1 MLTCVCVADGLQF
14 CKKNMSSANPVH
26 RELSPKMSAAFHSAT
41 PSGCK
46 LLTKASLPLE
56 VQTEAGAPTE
66 VVVEVTVDGSSFEWT
81 VVQVDK
87 RPTRLAESTFFS
99 FAPAV
104 EPAGWTVQVLGS
116 EMDPTDTLGKVGES
130 YVDSVYGGSPHLR
143 GVEASPNAQLF
154 VVWKLSETRRWGHR
168 RRAGRAQPGRSR

>member
-1 MLTCVCVADGLQF
+1 
-14 CKKNMSSANPVH
+14 MSSANPVH
-26 RELSPKMSAAFHSAT
+26 RELVPKMSAAFHSAT

-66 VVVEVTVDGSSFEWT
+66 VVVEVTVDGPSFEWT

-99 FAPAV
+99 YAPAV
-104 EPAGWTVQVLGS
+104 EPAGWTIQVLGS

-143 GVEASPNAQLF
+143 GVEARPNAPALF
-154 VVWKLSETRRWGHR
+154 VWKLPETRRCWHR
-168 RRAGRAQPGRSR
+168 RRAGRERPGRSR

>member
-1 MLTCVCVADGLQF
+1 M
-14 CKKNMSSANPVH
+14 
-26 RELSPKMSAAFHSAT
+26 
-41 PSGCK
+41 
-46 LLTKASLPLE
+46 
-56 VQTEAGAPTE
+56 
-66 VVVEVTVDGSSFEWT
+66 
-81 VVQVDK
+81 QVDK

-104 EPAGWTVQVLGS
+104 EPAGWTIQVLGS

-154 VVWKLSETRRWGHR
+154 VVWKPSETRRSGHR

>member
-1 MLTCVCVADGLQF
+1 
-14 CKKNMSSANPVH
+14 MSSANPVH

-81 VVQVDK
+81 VICTIIADIRV
-87 RPTRLAESTFFS
+87 AFFQ
-99 FAPAV
+99 
-104 EPAGWTVQVLGS
+104 ECQ
-116 EMDPTDTLGKVGES
+116 
-130 YVDSVYGGSPHLR
+130 
-143 GVEASPNAQLF
+143 Q
-154 VVWKLSETRRWGHR
+154 
-168 RRAGRAQPGRSR
+168 

>member
-1 MLTCVCVADGLQF
+1 M
-14 CKKNMSSANPVH
+14 
-26 RELSPKMSAAFHSAT
+26 
-41 PSGCK
+41 
-46 LLTKASLPLE
+46 
-56 VQTEAGAPTE
+56 
-66 VVVEVTVDGSSFEWT
+66 
-81 VVQVDK
+81 QVDK

-104 EPAGWTVQVLGS
+104 EPAGS

-154 VVWKLSETRRWGHR
+154 VVWKLSETRPWGHR
-168 RRAGRAQPGRSR
+168 RRAGRGQPGRSR